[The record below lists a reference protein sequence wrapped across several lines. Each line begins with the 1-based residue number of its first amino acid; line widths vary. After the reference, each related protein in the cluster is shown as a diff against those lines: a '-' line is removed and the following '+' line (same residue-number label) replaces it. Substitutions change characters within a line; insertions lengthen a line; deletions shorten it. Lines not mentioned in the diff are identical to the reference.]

1 MSVRQSL
8 LAILD
13 QGPCYGYQLR
23 AEFDRRTGSTWPLN
37 VGQIYNTLDRL
48 ERDGMVEKG
57 EIDDQGHVYW
67 QITDAGRDDVKQW
80 LDAPV
85 ERGQATR
92 DELAIKLAL
101 AATLPGVNVESIIQ
115 VQRRA
120 SLMQMQT
127 LQRAKYAGSN
137 PDGPEE
143 LAWSLVVDSM
153 IFQAEAEIRW
163 LDHTEQRLR
172 NQPARTLA
180 LELST
185 ELPKR
190 GRPAKAESEE
200 SAPEADAVSPG
211 RKRA

>member
-48 ERDGMVEKG
+48 ERDGLVAKG
-57 EIDDQGHVYW
+57 DVDDQGHVYW
-67 QITDAGRDDVKQW
+67 EITAAGSSAVREW
-80 LDAPV
+80 LASPV
-85 ERGQATR
+85 ERAQRNQGIPGTR

-101 AATLPGVNVESIIQ
+101 AATLPGVDLTEVIQ
-115 VQRRA
+115 TQRVA
-120 SLMQMQT
+120 SLAA
-127 LQRAKYAGSN
+127 LQELTRAKYAGAS

-153 IFQAEAEIRW
+153 IFAAEAEIRW
-163 LDHTEQRLR
+163 LDHTEQRL
-172 NQPARTLA
+172 ARHPQRALE

-185 ELPKR
+185 ERPKR
-190 GRPAKAESEE
+190 GRPAKAGAAS
-200 SAPEADAVSPG
+200 
-211 RKRA
+211 